1 MLCNS
6 AGERPKF
13 AAQVLTIS
21 GKPAGRSCWRG
32 CRTRTWRQFL
42 PAFDHPTQRSTTNHP
57 YRQWRTRVLPRLAGN
72 RNLRTLSIRTAG
84 LFELYHS
91 RLDPAG
97 PRDGACVRAAC
108 KLRPAEPIFEKMFRS
123 DPVSYL
129 VRRCVQIQLQ
139 VAVPDFRRSQ
149 SYPVSRSSTK
159 LSPEHD

>member
-1 MLCNS
+1 MAVGRVHDAS
-6 AGERPKF
+6 SYRRSSIQRREARPTILADNGRPGFFQGWRETETF
-13 AAQVLTIS
+13 AHY
-21 GKPAGRSCWRG
+21 RSE
-32 CRTRTWRQFL
+32 
-42 PAFDHPTQRSTTNHP
+42 QR
-57 YRQWRTRVLPRLAGN
+57 
-72 RNLRTLSIRTAG
+72 G